1 MPPFCIVI
9 MSFLKSNADSNLGF
23 FSKEETNNLICG
35 CIRKEQ
41 NVTQL
46 TEEEARTILSERGHK
61 NIVTVTY
68 PKGHVNDAH
77 DHPFDA
83 DAIVISGNIKI
94 LISDKEY
101 HLNSGDEFQLAAGI
115 EHSEFIGEDGVRL
128 VAARPD
134 KQ

>member
-1 MPPFCIVI
+1 M
-9 MSFLKSNADSNLGF
+9 
-23 FSKEETNNLICG
+23 
-35 CIRKEQ
+35 
-41 NVTQL
+41 TQL

-68 PKGHVNDAH
+68 PKGQVNDAH

-94 LISDKEY
+94 LVSDKEY
-101 HLNSGDEFQLAAGI
+101 HLNPGDEFQLAAGI
-115 EHSEFIGEDGVRL
+115 EHSEFVGEDGVRL